1 MPTANDN
8 KVHFGIKNAV
18 VFPLTESVDQQTG
31 EVTTTYG
38 PGIPW
43 PGSVSMELAN
53 NAAQENF
60 YADDGV
66 YYVTSSASNYEGDFE
81 SASVPREFKKQI
93 YGDIED
99 ANGALIEAKS
109 NQTKY
114 FALAYET
121 SGDVGGQRTVL
132 YKCSASRPSLGS
144 ATLED
149 GTEVQTETV
158 TIKAIARA
166 DAVTVGGE
174 ARNLIQ
180 ATLVKGQTGYDTFF
194 AAPYVPAGVPVIPS
208 VTLQGSAVVTVGE
221 SIRLI
226 AQTVP
231 AGAEIEWTS
240 SAESK
245 ATVDEYGV
253 VEGIEAGSADITA
266 TITVNGQTYSDTC
279 AVTVEAAQ

>member
-1 MPTANDN
+1 MPTADN
-8 KVHFGIKNAV
+8 KVHFGLKKAI
-18 VFPLTESVDQQTG
+18 VFPLTETTNPQTG

-38 PGIPW
+38 AGIPW
-43 PGSVSMELAN
+43 PGSVSMDLGN
-53 NAAQENF
+53 NASQEDF

-66 YYVTSSASNYEGDFE
+66 YYVTSSASSYEGDFE
-81 SASVPREFKKQI
+81 SASVPRAFKKAI

-99 ANGALIEAKS
+99 ANGALIEVKNAI
-109 NQTKY
+109 TKY

-121 SGDVGGQRTVL
+121 SGDVGGQRTIL
-132 YKCSASRPSLGS
+132 YKCSATRPSLSS

-149 GTEVQTETV
+149 GTEVQTESV

-166 DAVTVGGE
+166 DSVEIGGE
-174 ARNLIQ
+174 DRNLIQ

-194 AAPYVPAGVPVIPS
+194 DAPYIPAGVPVVPS
-208 VTLQGSAVVTVGE
+208 VTLQGSAIVTVDE
-221 SIRLI
+221 SIQLV

-231 AGAEIEWTS
+231 AGAEVTWTS

-245 ATVDEYGV
+245 ATVDEFGV
-253 VEGIEAGSADITA
+253 VEGIEAGSANITA
-266 TITVNGQTYSDTC
+266 SITVNNQTYSDTC